1 MTSGIIEITDIND
14 SRVAIF
20 TRLTEHSLRNM
31 EEGNGLL
38 IAESPKVIEVA
49 LKEGFIP
56 EALLCERKH
65 ISGDAASIITACPNL
80 TVYTGEREVLASITG
95 YKLTRGVLCAMRRKD
110 KPDATE
116 ICRKSSRIAVLE
128 GVCDTTN
135 IGAIFRSAA
144 ALGIDSVF
152 LTPDSCDPFNRRSIR
167 VSMGA
172 VFKIPWVMI
181 NDPVT
186 FLKNQGFI
194 TVALTLHKDSIRID
208 DRRLQNLL
216 KLAMVFGTEGEGLS
230 KETIEKCDYKAI
242 IPMHHSVDSLNVG
255 SAAAVAFW
263 QLQNNK
269 ST

>member
-1 MTSGIIEITDIND
+1 MSSRIIEITDIND
-14 SRVAIF
+14 PRVTLF
-20 TRLTEHSLRNM
+20 TRLTEHNLRNM
-31 EEGNGLL
+31 EAGNGML

-65 ISGDAASIITACPNL
+65 ITGDAASIINTCQNL
-80 TVYTGEREVLASITG
+80 TVFTGERDVLASITG
-95 YKLTRGVLCAMRRKD
+95 YKLTRGVLCAMRRKEAE
-110 KPDATE
+110 DASE
-116 ICRKSSRIAVLE
+116 ICRNSNRIAVLE
-128 GVCDTTN
+128 SVCDTTN

-181 NDPVT
+181 PDPVD
-186 FLKNQGFI
+186 FLKSHGFLTI
-194 TVALTLHKDSIRID
+194 AFTLHKDSIRID
-208 DRRLQNLL
+208 DPRLQNRT
-216 KLAMVFGTEGEGLS
+216 KLAMVFGTEGNGLS
-230 KETIEKCDYKAI
+230 EGIIAKCDYKAI

-255 SAAAVAFW
+255 SAAAIAFW
-263 QLQNNK
+263 QLGPK
-269 ST
+269 